1 MKMGIRKPS
10 IKKSV
15 SARTTGKVK
24 RKLKRMTNPLYGKKG
39 MGWIRNPKKA
49 LYNKTYHKT
58 TVSTQKSMGC
68 LVACIWYPV
77 YWSCLLTW
85 WLLKYTFLATCW
97 AGVACV
103 NACIWIIEKII
114 NIGGQEQ
121 EAIEN

>member
-39 MGWIRNPKKA
+39 MGWIKNPKKA

-58 TVSTQKSMGC
+58 TVSAQKSMGC
-68 LVACIWYPV
+68 LVACIWYPL
-77 YWSCLLTW
+77 YWICLLSW
-85 WLLKYTFLATCW
+85 WMIKYTFL
-97 AGVACV
+97 CV
-103 NACIWIIEKII
+103 WWLFAISWNCCVGIIEKII
-114 NIGGQEQ
+114 NIGCADQKT
-121 EAIEN
+121 N